1 MSLPLRHLASGRSV
15 RHFLFRQNVLCILNY
30 RVPADL
36 RSVLGI
42 RDLLPVRAVSLDGV
56 LAVKEEESHCG

>member
-42 RDLLPVRAVSLDGV
+42 RDLLPVRTVSLDGV